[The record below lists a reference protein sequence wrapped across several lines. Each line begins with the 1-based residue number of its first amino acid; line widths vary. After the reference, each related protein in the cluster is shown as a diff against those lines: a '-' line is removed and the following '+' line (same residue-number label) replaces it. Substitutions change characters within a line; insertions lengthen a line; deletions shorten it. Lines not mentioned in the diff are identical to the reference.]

1 MVYVINTHSS
11 SARCLGRQNH
21 PPIAASSEQEE
32 PLPTQDNSSEPLLF
46 GARGPGVDRRIEYV
60 LGAIESDLSRDISE
74 LARMVN
80 LSPSRL
86 SHLFK
91 QGTHRSL
98 RGYLTRRRLETAAT
112 LLLQS
117 ETSVKEVS
125 YSVGYSHSASFTRA
139 FRKSFGTSPRDYRM
153 SADAKRLLYGNA
165 N

>member
-1 MVYVINTHSS
+1 M
-11 SARCLGRQNH
+11 
-21 PPIAASSEQEE
+21 
-32 PLPTQDNSSEPLLF
+32 PTQNNSERSVF
-46 GARGPGVDRRIEYV
+46 RARGPGVDRRIEYV
-60 LGAIESDLSRDISE
+60 LRAIESDLSRDIPE

-91 QGTHRSL
+91 QGTRRTL
-98 RGYLTRRRLETAAT
+98 RAYLTRRRLETAAD

-153 SADAKRLLYGNA
+153 SADAKRLLYGNET
-165 N
+165 